1 MSEDIH
7 ALSGAYA
14 VDALDEIERAEFEK
28 HLAVCST
35 CRAEVGELQEAA
47 AMIAETV
54 EVAPPTA
61 LRARVLDQISTV
73 RPLPPVISLRTRRRR
88 WFTGML
94 VAAVAVIATSVGITQ
109 PWVDDAPAELSAVD
123 RVLSASDVRS
133 VSTDLPAGGTVTLYV
148 SEELDQ
154 VAMVADDLPPLPE
167 NRVYEVWLANSEG
180 SMEPA
185 GLVPQGLSDGSM
197 VLEGSADGATG
208 AGITIEPAG
217 GSPEPTSDPV
227 ALVNFA

>member
-28 HLAVCST
+28 HLAVCTT
-35 CRAEVGELQEAA
+35 CRAEVDELQEAA
-47 AMIAETV
+47 TMIAETV
-54 EVAPPTA
+54 AVEPPPA
-61 LRARVLDQISTV
+61 LRDRVLHQISTV
-73 RPLPPVISLRTRRRR
+73 RPMPPVTSLQTRRRR

-94 VAAVAVIATSVGITQ
+94 VAAVAVIATSVGITR
-109 PWVDDAPAELSAVD
+109 PWVDETPAQLSAVD
-123 RVLSASDVRS
+123 RVLSASDVSS
-133 VSTDLPAGGTVTLYV
+133 VSADLPAGGSVTLYV

-154 VAMVADDLPPLPE
+154 VAMVADDLPPLPDD
-167 NRVYEVWLANSEG
+167 RVYEVWLANSEG
-180 SMEPA
+180 SMVPA
-185 GLVPQGLSDGSM
+185 GLVPDGLSDGSM
-197 VLEGSADGATG
+197 VLDGTADGATG
-208 AGITIEPAG
+208 VGITIEPAG